1 MDPAL
6 LVCAAPLPGHR
17 RYYQT
22 LISSWAG
29 QVIAVDAGADLCHTS
44 ARPPDVLVGDFD
56 SISAIAHE
64 YARGAGALLRSAP
77 AEKDVTDLDLAL
89 GVARELGLE
98 RVVVTAAWSG
108 RLDHTISALG
118 SVLADTSLTVDLLDP
133 GTTGCVL
140 DARGREAVM
149 LEGPG
154 ATFSLFA
161 ATSHVNVS
169 CTGVRYPLDHA
180 DLPPLASLGV
190 SNVVIADDALVRA
203 EVGRLLVLSH
213 AVSTI
218 GPARMADHRY

>member
-22 LISSWAG
+22 LISSWVG
-29 QVIAVDAGADLCHTS
+29 RIIAVDAGADLCYTS

-64 YARGAGALLRSAP
+64 YARDAGALLRSAP
-77 AEKDVTDLDLAL
+77 TEKDVTDLDLAL
-89 GVARELGLE
+89 SVARELDLE

-118 SVLADTSLTVDLLDP
+118 SVLADTRLTVDLLDP
-133 GTTGCVL
+133 GTSGSVL
-140 DARGREAVM
+140 DARGRQAVG

-154 ATFSLFA
+154 ATFSIFA

-169 CTGVRYPLDHA
+169 CTGVRYPLDNA
-180 DLPPLASLGV
+180 ELPPLASLGV
-190 SNVVIADDALVRA
+190 SNVVITDGAVVIA
-203 EVGRLLVLSH
+203 ERGRLLVLSH
-213 AVSTI
+213 AVSSV
-218 GPARMADHRY
+218 GPARMVDHRY